1 MDSKYIIVCIDS
13 DIKILNKLEE
23 KITRIIDSN
32 YVVQTYTTA
41 EEALTHS
48 FENIA
53 NGHKILMTIS
63 NYELANM
70 NAEEFIINLHK
81 NSPYTKN
88 ILFELDLTLESVSNI
103 INNASLYR
111 IIEKNL
117 NKYDFE
123 LIILDT
129 IKVYDSERRVREYQ
143 NILEDAVEKRT
154 KDLKDINVK
163 LHILAT
169 TDSLT
174 GIKNRRSFFDS
185 SEPMIPYIRRE
196 NQSLAVLAIDI
207 DKFKNIND
215 TYGHSTGDDALVLV
229 SKTISAILRKS
240 DIFGRLGGEEFAVSL
255 PNTSFE
261 GAKMVAE
268 KMRESIE
275 NLEFNSRQND
285 KVAIRISIG
294 VAMLNK
300 DDNNLED
307 LLQRADEALYKA
319 KDKGRNQVV
328 CDERL

>member
-13 DIKILNKLEE
+13 DITILNKLEE

-32 YVVQTYTTA
+32 YVVHTYTTA

-53 NGHKILMTIS
+53 NGHEILMTIS
-63 NYELANM
+63 NYTLANM
-70 NAEEFIINLHK
+70 NAEEFIIHLYK

-88 ILFELDLTLESVSNI
+88 ILFEPDLSLKSVTNI
-103 INNASLYR
+103 INNASLYKV
-111 IIEKNL
+111 IEKNL

-196 NQSLAVLAIDI
+196 KQNLALLAIDI
-207 DKFKNIND
+207 DKFKAVND
-215 TYGHSTGDDALVLV
+215 TYGHATGDDALQLV
-229 SKTISAILRKS
+229 SSTIADILRKS

-255 PNTSFE
+255 PNTSLD
-261 GAKMVAE
+261 GAKMAAE
-268 KMRESIE
+268 KMRESID
-275 NLEFNSRQND
+275 NLEFYTKKNE
-285 KVAIRISIG
+285 KVKLTISIG
-294 VAMLNK
+294 IAMLSY
-300 DDNNLED
+300 DDNSLED
-307 LLQRADEALYKA
+307 VLQKADEALYRA
-319 KDKGRNQVV
+319 KNTGRNKVV
-328 CDERL
+328 SHDEL